1 MTCTSPGE
9 NKRMSIEELEID
21 YENEYAIYRFPVTN
35 EEVFRYHV
43 PTLESFNMTLEERA
57 LGLRLCLEAR
67 LNGGWT
73 GDILKR

>member
-1 MTCTSPGE
+1 MTV
-9 NKRMSIEELEID
+9 EELEMD
-21 YENEYAIYRFPVTN
+21 YENEYAIYRFPDTK

-43 PTLESFNMTLEERA
+43 PTLDSFNMTVEERA

-67 LNGGWT
+67 LKYNWT